1 MALQIAE
8 VGMAFPGANG
18 DALRV
23 LDRVSFTVEYGSFNT
38 LVGPSGCGKSTLLQ
52 IMAGLVPATDG
63 AVSLDGRPYTAPPR
77 EIIYLFQQYTRS
89 LLPWLT
95 VRDNVSFGLRMQGAL
110 DRAAIADRGAELIRI
125 VGLEGFESY
134 FPRQIS
140 GGMQQRVAIARAL
153 ACQPRVLLM
162 DEPFSSVDALTRSS
176 LQDQMLR
183 LWREL
188 DLTVVFVTH
197 DIEEAIYLGQN
208 VRVLGGRPA
217 RVIEDVDVDLPTER
231 NQLDTREH
239 PNFLRYRH
247 DLLTAIY
254 NNPSAA
260 PEKPAA

>member
-1 MALQIAE
+1 MALQVDD
-8 VGMAFPGANG
+8 VGISFDGSG
-18 DALRV
+18 GTTLKV
-23 LDRVSFTVEYGSFNT
+23 LDQVGFSVDYGSFNT

-52 IMAGLVPATDG
+52 IMAGLITATEG
-63 AVSLDGRPYTAPPR
+63 AVRLDGRRYDAPPR

-95 VRDNVSFGLRMQGAL
+95 VRENVSFGLRMQGAL
-110 DRAAIADRGAELIRI
+110 GRKDIDDRCRDLIRI

-153 ACQPRVLLM
+153 ACQPKVILM

-176 LQDQMLR
+176 LQDELLR
-183 LWREL
+183 LWTEL

-197 DIEEAIYLGQN
+197 DIEEAIYLGQR

-217 RVIEDVDVDLPTER
+217 RIIKDIAVDLPAGR
-231 NQLDTREH
+231 NQLDTHEH
-239 PNFLRYRH
+239 PHFLRYRH

-254 NNPSAA
+254 ENPSAA
-260 PEKPAA
+260 PDDQAA